1 MALPTPEDIVEP
13 PFSLDGIRMHVVT
26 TAGTGVVNADTL
38 FTFAQD
44 GNAVSAEYAGGK
56 VRKGF
61 LVGVLASGE
70 LWFRYAQ
77 LDIEGHLD
85 GGSSRCE
92 ISRGADGRLRLLE
105 HFQWE
110 SRDGAGIN
118 VFEELPVAP

>member
-1 MALPTPEDIVEP
+1 
-13 PFSLDGIRMHVVT
+13 VVD
-26 TAGTGVVNADTL
+26 ADTL

-44 GNAVSAEYAGGK
+44 GKVVSAQYAGGK
-56 VRKGF
+56 VRQGF

-77 LDIEGHLD
+77 LDVDGHLD

-92 ISRGADGRLRLLE
+92 ISRTPDGKLRLLE

-110 SRDGAGIN
+110 SREGSGTNI
-118 VFEELPVAP
+118 FEELPVEPTRSADAGAEGE